1 MSNEKLDHISWDSY
15 FMSIA
20 ILSSLRSKDPRTKV
34 GAVIVNE
41 DNHILSTGY
50 NGTPRNMPDEEMPW
64 ESLGEINNDILNI
77 KNTYVVHAEANAL
90 THFNGNM
97 RELEKSRMYV
107 TLFPC
112 NECAKLIS
120 NYRIKE
126 VIYLQDYLKKSS
138 NATKIIFNY
147 GNITYRKFNDI
158 DSLFNVKE
166 KLEDTLKRVLK
177 K

>member
-90 THFNGNM
+90 THFNEYCMGDIT
-97 RELEKSRMYV
+97 KIS
-107 TLFPC
+107 

-158 DSLFNVKE
+158 DSLFSVKD